1 MQPGDRGYYL
11 RHALASWDLPP
22 IDISDPKQ
30 VEERIVWYFHHC
42 IEDDVKPTV
51 TGLCNALGINRKTFY
66 NWGVGTR
73 RADSHADLV
82 AKAKDI
88 LEEMWETYMIEGK
101 MNPIVGIFLGKNHF
115 GYTDKKELTVEPR
128 QTVVEPTQMDDVIEL
143 YGNAEDSD
151 SEK

>member
-1 MQPGDRGYYL
+1 
-11 RHALASWDLPP
+11 
-22 IDISDPKQ
+22 
-30 VEERIVWYFHHC
+30 
-42 IEDDVKPTV
+42 
-51 TGLCNALGINRKTFY
+51 
-66 NWGVGTR
+66 
-73 RADSHADLV
+73 
-82 AKAKDI
+82 
-88 LEEMWETYMIEGK
+88 MWETYMIEGK